1 MKFQMNRSM
10 PRKTYLILNL
20 MILLASLVALLVY
33 SWWKRSLQ
41 VYDVGEVLSSDET
54 RSYLLYVP
62 DSYDPQTP
70 TPLVISIHGYAEWP
84 AHQAH
89 TSRWNE
95 LADEQGFLVVYPSG
109 TDFPKRWR
117 TTGLPSTSGASE
129 MDVRFISD
137 LIDQLEVDYNI
148 DPARIYANGLS
159 NGGGMS
165 YLLACQ
171 LANRIAAVGGV
182 AGAYTFPVDQCHPS
196 RPVPLIAFHGD
207 ADPVVPYLG
216 GPSRSFDI
224 PFPSVPDWME
234 AWAERNQCAQKTA
247 FPREE
252 EVFSVHYEGC
262 AQNAEVIFYTIQG
275 GGHTW
280 PGGNPLPAWLVG
292 NTSQTISAT
301 ELMWNFFEEH
311 SLAR

>member
-1 MKFQMNRSM
+1 MNRSM

-20 MILLASLVALLVY
+20 LILLASLLALLVY

-41 VYDVGEVLSSDET
+41 IYNAGEVLSSSET

-70 TPLVISIHGYAEWP
+70 APLVISIHGYAEWP

-95 LADEQGFLVVYPSG
+95 LAEKEGFLVVYPSG

-117 TTGLPSTSGASE
+117 TTGLPSTSGTSE
-129 MDVRFISD
+129 MDVLFISD
-137 LIDQLEVDYNI
+137 LINQLEANYNI
-148 DPARIYANGLS
+148 DPDRIYANGLS

-171 LANRIAAVGGV
+171 MSERIAAVGGV
-182 AGAYTFPVDQCHPS
+182 AGAYTYPVKQCSPS
-196 RPVPLIAFHGD
+196 RPVPFIAFHGD
-207 ADPVVPYLG
+207 ADPVVPYFG

-234 AWAERNQCAQKTA
+234 AWAERNQCTQKTSI
-247 FPREE
+247 PQEE
-252 EVFSVHYEGC
+252 EVFGVHYEDC
-262 AQNAEVIFYTIQG
+262 SQNAEVIFYTIQG

-292 NTSQTISAT
+292 TTSQTVSAT
-301 ELMWNFFEEH
+301 ELMWDFFEEH
-311 SLAR
+311 PLPR

>member
-1 MKFQMNRSM
+1 MNRSM

-20 MILLASLVALLVY
+20 LILLASLLALLVY

-41 VYDVGEVLSSDET
+41 IYNAGEVLSSSET

-70 TPLVISIHGYAEWP
+70 APLVISIHGYAEWP

-95 LADEQGFLVVYPSG
+95 LAEKEGFLVVYPSG

-117 TTGLPSTSGASE
+117 TTGLPSTSGTSE
-129 MDVRFISD
+129 MDVLFISD
-137 LIDQLEVDYNI
+137 LINQLEANYNI
-148 DPARIYANGLS
+148 DPDRIYANGLS

-165 YLLACQ
+165 YLIACQ
-171 LANRIAAVGGV
+171 MSERIAAVGGV
-182 AGAYTFPVDQCHPS
+182 AGAYTYPVEQCSPS

-224 PFPSVPDWME
+224 PFPSVPDWMD
-234 AWAERNQCAQKTA
+234 AWAERNQCTQKTSI
-247 FPREE
+247 PQVG
-252 EVFSVHYEGC
+252 EVFGVHYQDC
-262 AQNAEVIFYTIQG
+262 SQNAEVIFYTIQG

-292 NTSQTISAT
+292 TTSQTVSAT
-301 ELMWNFFEEH
+301 ELMWDFFEEH
-311 SLAR
+311 PLPR